1 MSAVRFI
8 TGAALVVGFIGA
20 AVWLSR
26 GASQPLPAQGAEV
39 VNSVTSFDR
48 RHPEWAVL
56 REARADEAAI
66 RLNHARHMNPETPG
80 MQDLLRSFAD
90 DPRAYVTLAPGSDL
104 LSLSCASC
112 HQPQATGRQMRPIRF
127 ESHCARCH
135 EDQLVRIPT
144 TTPEGP
150 AEGVRVPHGDPERV
164 LEQIDL
170 ALATSAAF
178 ADSRFSSPGDGDEA
192 SRSGP
197 SRRRSGGSSSRGI
210 TVPAFAN
217 REEASHWLDAQR
229 ERFLSQA
236 QTGCAYCHTG
246 VTPVESPTGA
256 FRVEP
261 PRIPG
266 AWLGR
271 AQFSHQSHEMLGC
284 LQCHTQA
291 STSVATSDV
300 MLPGIAS
307 CRECHNPRAGA
318 PSNCTTCH
326 LYHEPTPYIEGGSL
340 SIEEFTGGSA
350 SPRP

>member
-1 MSAVRFI
+1 MSAVRFVA
-8 TGAALVVGFIGA
+8 GAALVVGFIGA

-26 GASQPLPAQGAEV
+26 GARPPVPAQGAEV

-56 REARADEAAI
+56 REARPDEAAI
-66 RLNHARHMNPETPG
+66 RLNHARHMDPETPA
-80 MQDLLRSFAD
+80 MQSLLRDLAD
-90 DPRAYVTLAPGSDL
+90 DPRAYVTMAPGSDL

-112 HQPQATGRQMRPIRF
+112 HQPQPTGRQMRPIRF

-135 EDQLVRIPT
+135 EDQLIRVPT
-144 TTPEGP
+144 ITPEG
-150 AEGVRVPHGDPERV
+150 AAQGVRVPHGDPERV

-178 ADSRFSSPGDGDEA
+178 ADSRFAPPGKDNGA
-192 SRSGP
+192 
-197 SRRRSGGSSSRGI
+197 SSSRSLRGPQSGSSPSSI

-217 REEASHWLDAQR
+217 RKEASHWLEAQR
-229 ERFLSQA
+229 EQFLSRA
-236 QTGCAYCHTG
+236 QSQCAYCHTAITPAASPSG
-246 VTPVESPTGA
+246 V
-256 FRVEP
+256 FHVEP

-271 AQFSHQSHEMLGC
+271 AHFSHQSHEMLGC

-318 PSNCTTCH
+318 PSDCTTCH
-326 LYHEPTPYIEGGSL
+326 IYHEPTPYIEGGSL

-350 SPRP
+350 APRP